1 MLATLDF
8 KERLPFDF
16 IQVPPVRLEGGSLH
30 FRPQGP
36 LHPATGQKERL
47 VFDFANLADA
57 RTTPSSNLHAAG
69 ECWDSVAI
77 TSRYATKRPFA
88 CRAAWAANS

>member
-8 KERLPFDF
+8 RGRLPFDS
-16 IQVPPVRLEGGSLH
+16 IQVPPVRLEGAYLY

-57 RTTPSSNLHAAG
+57 SNGAFLEFALKLGSAG
-69 ECWDSVAI
+69 TVSA
-77 TSRYATKRPFA
+77 
-88 CRAAWAANS
+88 